1 MTGYSKINENI
12 NGVFYRIEIKGVNH
26 KYLNI
31 SFYLPYLFSSF
42 EPRALPLIQSEVKR
56 GSVSIKVDIRGNF
69 ESTLVSPDL
78 ELARSYFKAFKEIE
92 REIGVE
98 LRLDLGQLLE
108 IKDIFKME
116 LDIQTEEKIW
126 EGFQEVMKKALD
138 NYNKSREI
146 EGTKI
151 SLYLE
156 EQLAKLDE
164 IMKNMN
170 TYESENRNKYKE
182 MIDESLKNNFSEI
195 QMDPQRIEQEVIM
208 TIQRADIGEE
218 ISRVFAHIS
227 RTHQI
232 MKSDNDVGS
241 ELDFI
246 FQEIG
251 REVNTLSVKSKI
263 PEVLNLVVEAK
274 TTVKKLRE
282 QIQNV
287 E

>member
-1 MTGYSKINENI
+1 MTGYSKINKNI
-12 NGVFYRIEIKGVNH
+12 NDVFYRIEIKGVNH
-26 KYLNI
+26 KYLNL

-42 EPRALPLIQSEVKR
+42 EPRILPLIKSEVKR
-56 GSVSIKVDIRGNF
+56 GSVSVKVDISGNF
-69 ESTLVSPDL
+69 ESNLVSPNL

-108 IKDIFKME
+108 IKDIFNMN

-126 EGFQEVMKKALD
+126 EGFQEVMKEALE

-146 EGTKI
+146 EGNKTSI
-151 SLYLE
+151 YLE
-156 EQLAKLDE
+156 EQLMKLE
-164 IMKNMN
+164 ELMKEMN
-170 TYESENRNKYKE
+170 KYEAENRNKYKE
-182 MIDESLKNNFSEI
+182 MLVENLKNNFSDI
-195 QMDPQRIEQEVIM
+195 QMDSQRIEQEVVM

-227 RTHQI
+227 RTQQI
-232 MKSDNDVGS
+232 MKSDDDVGS

-274 TTVKKLRE
+274 TAVKKLRE